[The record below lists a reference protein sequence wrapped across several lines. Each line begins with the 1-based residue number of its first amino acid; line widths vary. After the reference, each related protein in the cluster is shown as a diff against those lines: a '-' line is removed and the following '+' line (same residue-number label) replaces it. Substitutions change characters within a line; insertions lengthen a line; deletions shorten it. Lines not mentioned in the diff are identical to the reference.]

1 MYAGAVRET
10 VFSRADVVARVNE
23 SFVALSTRAPL
34 VNGLHA
40 AGDSDEERLYHRL
53 KRVMLAPQGIGVL
66 DAEGRVLS
74 WVQMFDDEDAVLAFL
89 DRGVERFHEESVAPA
104 AERHMR
110 YPSEASAEVPFE
122 EDGPALAGAHADG
135 VRCPAD
141 SERHGAGPE
150 GALAVEL
157 TGRVLD
163 AEGAYSGDTV
173 RQESYTQDQFV
184 IDLETQRA
192 VAMALEGARGERVR
206 LPEALGRLLAT
217 NAYLGHIDVRPLEN
231 PRGGRGDLTRCELW
245 ATATAEGIRVE
256 GSTSVHG
263 VLDGPGGHEH
273 EVTLEWR
280 GFFALDGDRIVDL
293 VLLGEGSERSKFGL
307 AQHPSASGGG
317 EETFLPAGRAVD
329 LDAKVRYGLLGR
341 PIPASEAVMPLQDR
355 AQGIQRKMKDVHE
368 GIQRWQ
374 EEGRDPSP
382 IGRILERFEPL
393 MKLGKIDEAEAIL
406 DEALEA
412 LGGE

>member
-40 AGDSDEERLYHRL
+40 AGDPDEERLYRRL

-66 DAEGRVLS
+66 DAEGRVLT
-74 WVQMFDDEDAVLAFL
+74 WVQMFDGEDAVMAFL
-89 DRGVERFHEESVAPA
+89 DRGLERFREASASPA

-110 YPSEASAEVPFE
+110 YPSEASGEVPFE
-122 EDGPALAGAHADG
+122 EDGQALAVGHAEG

-163 AEGAYSGDTV
+163 EEGGYSGDTV
-173 RQESYTQDQFV
+173 RQESYTQDQFA

-192 VAMALEGARGERVR
+192 VAAALGDARGERVR
-206 LPEALGRLLAT
+206 LPEALGRLLAM

-231 PRGGRGDLTRCELW
+231 PRSGRGELTRCELW
-245 ATATAEGIRVE
+245 GTATAEGARVE
-256 GSTSVHG
+256 GSTSVKG
-263 VLDGPGGHEH
+263 VLDGPDGHEH

-280 GFFALDGDRIVDL
+280 GYLVSDGDRIVDL
-293 VLLGEGSERSKFGL
+293 VLLGEGKERSKFGL
-307 AQHPSASGGG
+307 HRSASGEG
-317 EETFLPAGRAVD
+317 EEAFLPAGRAVD
-329 LDAKVRYGLLGR
+329 LEARVRYGLLGR
-341 PIPASEAVMPLQDR
+341 PIGAREAVAPLQDR
-355 AQGIQRKMKDVHE
+355 AQEIQRKMKQVHE
-368 GIQRWQ
+368 GVQRWQ
-374 EEGRDPSP
+374 QEGRDPSP

-393 MKLGKIDEAEAIL
+393 MKQGRIDEAEAIL

-412 LGGE
+412 LDGE